1 MNIIDFVNPNTLLG
15 QAVWSLTFLSLLT
28 APMGCFMVWRKLSYF
43 GATLSHS
50 ALLGAVLGLLT
61 GIGILT
67 GVIGFTVILA
77 LGLNF
82 WLRHRQLSGD
92 TVLGMMAHITLALG
106 VIVISVMDDLRMDLM
121 VYLFGD
127 VLSLSHQL
135 FYLLCLMS
143 LLGLGAI
150 SLFWKG
156 FVNLA
161 IQPDIAKVEGYPTAS
176 LELGF
181 ILLLSLTISLGILSI
196 GVLLIVAML
205 IIPAASARLF
215 SKSMVK
221 MAVLAWFISVI
232 CIFLGMLVAYY
243 FDYPAGPTV
252 VVIAGVF
259 FMLTHATQY
268 VVKA

>member
-1 MNIIDFVNPNTLLG
+1 MSIADFINPVTLLG
-15 QAVWSLTFLSLLT
+15 QAVWSLVFLSLLT
-28 APMGCFMVWRKLSYF
+28 APMGCFVVWRKLSYF

-61 GIGILT
+61 GIGILA
-67 GVIGFTVILA
+67 GVIGFTIILA
-77 LGLNF
+77 LGLSF

-135 FYLLCLMS
+135 FYVLCFLS
-143 LLGLGAI
+143 LLGLGMIAY
-150 SLFWKG
+150 FWKG

-161 IQPDIAKVEGYPTAS
+161 IQPDIAKVEGYRTAG

-205 IIPAASARLF
+205 IIPAATARLF
-215 SKSMVK
+215 SGSMTQ
-221 MAVLAWFISVI
+221 MALLAWCISVI
-232 CIFLGMLVAYY
+232 CIFLGMVMAYY

-252 VVIAGVF
+252 VVVAGIL
-259 FMLTHATQY
+259 FMLVNTAQF
-268 VVKA
+268 VFKP